1 MSPLRQHTSAMRR
14 TQAQRM
20 GGIHSTFQSVRKRAA
35 TVGNRSQ
42 RAWDL
47 FLIMGSQ
54 VRVLPGAPASS
65 PCRAA
70 PWRVRTP
77 TAGSQ
82 INGRSGRIRT
92 ADPLTPSQ
100 VRYQAAPRSDRPAR
114 GGTPPPPGR
123 AHYSARLQA
132 RPTFRVEGRA
142 RRGLQRMKGPHSGS
156 ADPLTDAEKRFFVQ
170 QGFLHVASAV
180 PTSLVRRARRAINH
194 SLGAGID
201 KRGVA
206 CMNAQSFCEELV
218 EDPRLLR
225 LATNPRAWSYVRS
238 LVGDRRVERPR
249 ECQIALRFPRP
260 EGTPRTL
267 DAPHLD
273 GYHTPYN
280 GIPDDGVVYGFTLLL
295 GVMLS
300 DADEPLSGNFTVWP
314 GHAPEAR
321 AAFPGSRRPFP
332 RTGRRDDIRDSSSA
346 PHTHHGEVG
355 RHRPRPLPARPRRI
369 AEPVR

>member
-1 MSPLRQHTSAMRR
+1 MRR

-20 GGIHSTFQSVRKRAA
+20 GGIHSTFQSVSKRAA

-47 FLIMGSQ
+47 FLIKGSQ

-77 TAGSQ
+77 TAGWQ

-114 GGTPPPPGR
+114 GGTPPPGR

-170 QGFLHVASAV
+170 QGFLRVASAV

-201 KRGVA
+201 KRDVA
-206 CMNAQSFCEELV
+206 RMNAQSFCEELV

-225 LATNPRAWSYVRS
+225 LATNPRA
-238 LVGDRRVERPR
+238 
-249 ECQIALRFPRP
+249 
-260 EGTPRTL
+260 
-267 DAPHLD
+267 
-273 GYHTPYN
+273 
-280 GIPDDGVVYGFTLLL
+280 
-295 GVMLS
+295 
-300 DADEPLSGNFTVWP
+300 
-314 GHAPEAR
+314 
-321 AAFPGSRRPFP
+321 
-332 RTGRRDDIRDSSSA
+332 
-346 PHTHHGEVG
+346 
-355 RHRPRPLPARPRRI
+355 
-369 AEPVR
+369 

>member
-1 MSPLRQHTSAMRR
+1 MSPLRQHTNAMRC

-20 GGIHSTFQSVRKRAA
+20 GGIHSTFQSVSKRAA

-47 FLIMGSQ
+47 LPNQGVAGSSPAGRASIIPLPCRTVARADSHRRLADKWSERADSNRRPLDPQ
-54 VRVLPGAPASS
+54 SSALPGCA
-65 PCRAA
+65 
-70 PWRVRTP
+70 T
-77 TAGSQ
+77 
-82 INGRSGRIRT
+82 
-92 ADPLTPSQ
+92 L
-100 VRYQAAPRSDRPAR
+100 RPAR
-114 GGTPPPPGR
+114 TGRTPPPPGR
-123 AHYSARLQA
+123 THYSARLQA

-206 CMNAQSFCEELV
+206 RMNARSFCEELV

-225 LATNPRAWSYVRS
+225 LATTPRAWSYVRS
-238 LVGDRRVERPR
+238 LVGDRRVERPK
-249 ECQIALRFPRP
+249 ECQIALRFPRL

-280 GIPDDGVVYGFTLLL
+280 GIPDDGVLYG
-295 GVMLS
+295 V
-300 DADEPLSGNFTVWP
+300 
-314 GHAPEAR
+314 HASAR
-321 AAFPGSRRPFP
+321 RHAERR
-332 RTGRRDDIRDSSSA
+332 G
-346 PHTHHGEVG
+346 
-355 RHRPRPLPARPRRI
+355 
-369 AEPVR
+369 